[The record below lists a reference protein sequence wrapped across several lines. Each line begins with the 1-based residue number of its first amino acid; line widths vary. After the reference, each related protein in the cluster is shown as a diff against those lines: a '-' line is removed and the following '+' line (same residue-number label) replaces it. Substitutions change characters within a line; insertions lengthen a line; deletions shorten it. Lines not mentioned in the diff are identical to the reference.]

1 MGFIGLKRQ
10 SAVESHESVLGHT
23 HWLYHLTEFLQQP
36 VAGSSIHFS
45 NSLLEFFN
53 LFLSKPGRMRAC
65 YPPLAPRELIHFH
78 WYFTLIK
85 DRCS

>member
-1 MGFIGLKRQ
+1 GEKT
-10 SAVESHESVLGHT
+10 VESREDSREPGVGHT
-23 HWLYHLTEFLQQP
+23 HRLYHLTEFLRQP

-45 NSLLEFFN
+45 NSLLEFFD

-65 YPPLAPRELIHFH
+65 YPPLAPRELIDFH

-85 DRCS
+85 ERYS